1 MAAPAEA
8 TRHAASL
15 YRRAFAAAVRQ
26 VHAVEAEAHH
36 LREVETTGESGVT
49 PLIAILGIVIF
60 LLPVFLVMLGLAV
73 LAAYLV
79 G

>member
-1 MAAPAEA
+1 MGAPAEA

-15 YRRAFAAAVRQ
+15 YRRAFAAARRP

-36 LREVETTGESGVT
+36 LHEVESTGESGET
-49 PLIAILGIVIF
+49 PLILILGVVIF
-60 LLPVFLVMLGLAV
+60 LLPIFLVMLGLAV